1 MHLKKQIQNK
11 IFYVR
16 LLTGNLYWEEAVL
29 SVTTSQWRSCS
40 TDTLKIMLVLI
51 FFSAWKWAHATVR
64 CITDPAYK
72 HKTLLHNKNV

>member
-40 TDTLKIMLVLI
+40 TDTLKIMLVLR
-51 FFSAWKWAHATVR
+51 FFSTWKWAHATVR